1 VARFWSSLLG
11 GRSTKVVMLVSR
23 PSASPTPNVPTL
35 PPGCF
40 ERVSER
46 KTIKNRLHLDFRPD
60 NQDAEAERMLALGAT
75 RTEIGQGEQACLVR
89 RDPEGNEF
97 CVFGLRAL

>member
-1 VARFWSSLLG
+1 VAYAE
-11 GRSTKVVMLVSR
+11 RSDPAWL
-23 PSASPTPNVPTL
+23 
-35 PPGCF
+35 F

-60 NQDAEAERMLALGAT
+60 NQDAEVERMLALGAT

-97 CVFGLRAL
+97 CVFGLRALSQTHLLMLCAAR